1 MSYVEIYNEVIR
13 DLLIPNCKDTFLDLR
28 DDPVKGVCIN
38 GVTEYNVQQPDEV
51 MNLLASGNKRRSTE
65 PTMANPDSSRSH
77 AICQIMLIAKDK
89 TKNTEEEVLQ
99 GKLSLIDL
107 AGSERGT
114 VT

>member
-1 MSYVEIYNEVIR
+1 
-13 DLLIPNCKDTFLDLR
+13 
-28 DDPVKGVCIN
+28 
-38 GVTEYNVQQPDEV
+38 
-51 MNLLASGNKRRSTE
+51 MNLLTIGNKRRTTE
-65 PTMANPDSSRSH
+65 ATMANAESSRSH

-89 TKNTEEEVLQ
+89 IKGTQEEVLQ